1 MVIYLDVLIFENL
14 IVNFFLL
21 YVTARTLKI
30 EIKFIYIFI
39 SALLGGMY
47 TIVLVYPAL
56 IKLSSFPFKL
66 LVALAMVF
74 IAFRSKKIR
83 LNLKILSI
91 FILYSMILAGMCMF
105 IEYDN
110 PGYEKYFS
118 IADFSYKKLMISLML
133 IYIFVDRILI
143 YVKDKKDINKFIY
156 NIDVVLNDNRK
167 TIKAFL
173 DTGNELREPATN
185 LPVIVVEKSIF
196 KDIDLNTYDKFYIP
210 YKVVNGQEGMMKGIK
225 PKYVVIH
232 ETDKNEKREAIIA
245 FCDKKLSEFNEY
257 NALLSRSLT
266 F

>member
-1 MVIYLDVLIFENL
+1 MIIYLDVLILENL

-30 EIKFIYIFI
+30 EIKFVYIFI
-39 SALLGGMY
+39 SALIGAMY
-47 TIVLVYPAL
+47 TIVLVYPSL
-56 IKLSSFPFKL
+56 VKLSSILFKL

-74 IAFRSKKIR
+74 IAFRSKKIK

-91 FILYSMILAGMCMF
+91 FILYSMILAGICMF
-105 IEYDN
+105 LEYNTPDYGN
-110 PGYEKYFS
+110 YFF
-118 IADFSYKKLMISLML
+118 IANFSYKKLMISLML
-133 IYIFVDRILI
+133 AYIFADRILI
-143 YVKDKKDINKFIY
+143 YVKDKKDLNKFIY
-156 NIDVVLNDNRK
+156 SVDIVLNNSKK

-196 KDIDLNTYDKFYIP
+196 KDIDLKMYDKFYIP
-210 YKVVNGQEGMMKGIK
+210 YRVVNGQEGMMKGIK
-225 PKYVVIH
+225 PKYVVIY
-232 ETDKNEKREAIIA
+232 ETNKYEKREAIIA
-245 FCDKKLSEFNEY
+245 FCDQKLSEFNEY